1 MERIDVILV
10 KLGGSLITFKDKPLK
25 ANFKVIDSLTKIFK
39 QISTPMIIVHG
50 GGSFGHYYANK
61 YGLSDKYSSL
71 SNTGVMLT
79 KYYMNK
85 LNSLVVDSFIQS
97 AIPSYP
103 IAPINLFVND
113 KLTNDAKNTLIYT
126 LKQGITPI
134 TFGDVIISKNGYKIL
149 SGDKIMKMIGINI
162 NPIRAVF
169 IMNVDGFYYPDFNSG
184 NLVSKLNFEN
194 KILKKFV
201 VNKIDVTGGINT
213 KLQESIILAKN
224 GIDVSFVNGFKSDR
238 VVKALLG
245 NNFKG
250 TIIEGK
256 K

>member
-113 KLTNDAKNTLIYT
+113 KLTDDAKNTLIYI

-134 TFGDVIISKNGYKIL
+134 TFGDVIISKDGYKIL
-149 SGDKIMKMIGINI
+149 SGDKIMKMLGINI

-194 KILKKFV
+194 KILKKFT

-213 KLQESIILAKN
+213 KLQESIILAKK

-245 NNFKG
+245 NTFKG

>member
-1 MERIDVILV
+1 MEKIDVILV

-39 QISTPMIIVHG
+39 QTSIPMIIVHG

-85 LNSLVVDSFIQS
+85 LNSFVVDSFIK
-97 AIPSYP
+97 ANIPSYP
-103 IAPINLFVND
+103 IAPINMFVND
-113 KLTNDAKNTLIYT
+113 KLTDNAKNTLIYA

-134 TFGDVIISKNGYKIL
+134 TFGDVIISKDGCKIL
-149 SGDKIMKMIGINI
+149 SGDKIMTLLGLDI

-169 IMNVDGFYYPDFNSG
+169 LMNVDGLYYPDFNSG
-184 NLVSKLNFEN
+184 NLVPKLNSED
-194 KILKKFV
+194 KILKKFD

-213 KLQESIILAKN
+213 KLQESIILSKN